1 MEIPSSDHDTIQS
14 RVHDI
19 LRNHGQTPDVEHP
32 LPRYH
37 PGSDRLGYIDAV
49 SMYPIR
55 IGIEIDHSVPR
66 HKSID
71 ELNYF
76 NGELSIVVLRGAA
89 AGHRQKSKETAK
101 RCAKFKTQYAVLN
114 LTDKQMILSSIVKPA
129 RK

>member
-1 MEIPSSDHDTIQS
+1 
-14 RVHDI
+14 
-19 LRNHGQTPDVEHP
+19 VEHP